1 MNDLFL
7 YFYKIIYSLIYLNK
21 DKYNRLDN
29 NNNKLQ
35 TMYYKLI
42 FNIIINMLYKV
53 IMIMKIYKQINYLR
67 KDKDKIFVFSA
78 WYYRVIKKIK
88 RYFSY
93 IKYMY

>member
-7 YFYKIIYSLIYLNK
+7 YFYKIIYNLIYLNK

-29 NNNKLQ
+29 NNNKSQ
-35 TMYYKLI
+35 NKFYKLI
-42 FNIIINMLYKV
+42 LNISIKILYKDIII
-53 IMIMKIYKQINYLR
+53 MKNYKQINYLR
-67 KDKDKIFVFSA
+67 KDKDKIFVFST

>member
-1 MNDLFL
+1 LNDLFL

-29 NNNKLQ
+29 NNIKLH
-35 TMYYKLI
+35 TMFYKLI
-42 FNIIINMLYKV
+42 FNISINLLYKD
-53 IMIMKIYKQINYLR
+53 IMIMKNYKQINYLG
-67 KDKDKIFVFSA
+67 KDKDKTFVFSM
-78 WYYRVIKKIK
+78 WYYRIIKKIK